1 LSQYGIT
8 PYQKESVMT
17 KIQRLSSRLRL
28 LFLVGIALV
37 PVLHA
42 VGWAFFER
50 VINTPP
56 LGFSPLLG
64 LSWGEPPF
72 MAGPITLT
80 MKLLGFGASML
91 PGAATM
97 YSFACLAALFG
108 RFGQGE
114 MFSARTVGL
123 LRRLGWTMLATQ
135 GLRVLH
141 GSLVSLILTMD
152 NPPGQH
158 IISVGLDSATLSE
171 TVTGVVIILAS
182 WVMDEARKLKEE
194 QELVI

>member
-1 LSQYGIT
+1 
-8 PYQKESVMT
+8 MN
-17 KIQRLSSRLRL
+17 KIQRLSSRLRV
-28 LFLVGIALV
+28 LFLAGIALV

-42 VGWAFFER
+42 LGWAFFEH
-50 VINTPP
+50 VITTPP

-72 MAGPITLT
+72 MAGPVTPV
-80 MKLLGFGASML
+80 MKLLGFCASML

-97 YSFACLAALFG
+97 YSFGCLAGLFG
-108 RFGQGE
+108 RFGKGE
-114 MFSARTVGL
+114 MFSAGTVGL
-123 LRRLGWTMLATQ
+123 LRRLGWAVLAAQ

-141 GSLVSLILTMD
+141 GTLVSLILTMD
-152 NPPGQH
+152 NPPGSH
-158 IISVGLDSATLSE
+158 IITVGMDSATLSE
-171 TVTGVVIILAS
+171 TVTGVVVILAS

>member
-1 LSQYGIT
+1 MS
-8 PYQKESVMT
+8 KEEVAMT
-17 KIQRLSSRLRL
+17 KIQRLSSRLRT
-28 LFLVGIALV
+28 LFLVGIGLV

-42 VGWAFFER
+42 LGWAFFEQ
-50 VINTPP
+50 VIATPP
-56 LGFSPLLG
+56 FSFSPLLG

-72 MAGPITLT
+72 MAGPATAT
-80 MKLLGFGASML
+80 MKLLGFAASML

-108 RFGQGE
+108 RFGKGE
-114 MFSARTVGL
+114 MFTAETVRL
-123 LRRLGWTMLATQ
+123 IRRLGWAMLATQ

-158 IISVGLDSATLSE
+158 VISVGLDSATLSE